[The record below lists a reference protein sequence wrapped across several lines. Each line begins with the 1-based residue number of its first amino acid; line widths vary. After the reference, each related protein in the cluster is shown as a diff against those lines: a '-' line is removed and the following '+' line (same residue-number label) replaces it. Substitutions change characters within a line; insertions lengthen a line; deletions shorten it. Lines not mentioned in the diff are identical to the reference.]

1 MLGSDF
7 VIGASPDS
15 KVDDHKGL
23 EIKSVA
29 PHLLVGIK
37 RRGAAGMP
45 VHKAQLQGTMLC
57 GDWDEMDLLLFYT
70 GWPNPPVFKIE
81 RDEAYI
87 RGEMLPELERF
98 SFELKRLVEQVRQ

>member
-1 MLGSDF
+1 
-7 VIGASPDS
+7 
-15 KVDDHKGL
+15 
-23 EIKSVA
+23 
-29 PHLLVGIK
+29 
-37 RRGAAGMP
+37 
-45 VHKAQLQGTMLC
+45 MLC